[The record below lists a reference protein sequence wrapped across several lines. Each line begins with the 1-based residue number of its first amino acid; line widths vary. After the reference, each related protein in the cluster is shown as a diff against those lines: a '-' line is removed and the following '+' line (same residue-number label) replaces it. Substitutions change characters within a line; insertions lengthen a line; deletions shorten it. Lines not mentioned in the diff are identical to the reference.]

1 MRINLAVER
10 LRRNQT
16 QKIVAEAT
24 GITSQML
31 SDYELGKTT
40 PTLNTM
46 LKIAR
51 YYGKSI
57 EELFN
62 QESEENV

>member
-1 MRINLAVER
+1 MRIKLAVER